1 MMAALGKNL
10 KISCLANACAISLS
24 QAVLNHTQI
33 HEEINNSN

>member
-10 KISCLANACAISLS
+10 EICLANACAISSS

-33 HEEINNSN
+33 HEEIKNSK